1 MSLRGLKGLSRDI
14 EYLIRGAAPVDFF
27 AYQLTMSVLENN
39 NNNNAVRK

>member
-14 EYLIRGAAPVDFF
+14 EYLIRGAPVDFF